1 MIFCVCVF
9 FLAVVLSSDQDFFKQ
24 YIQYGIDILV
34 SKLNISNDESFIR
47 FKEVI
52 VVFFFFL
59 LCDFFAL
66 RFLMLFYCY

>member
-1 MIFCVCVF
+1 VFVF

-59 LCDFFAL
+59 LCDFFVDD
-66 RFLMLFYCY
+66 F

>member
-1 MIFCVCVF
+1 VFVF

-52 VVFFFFL
+52 VVFFFF
-59 LCDFFAL
+59 FAL
-66 RFLMLFYCY
+66 RFFCFAIFDVILLLLG

>member
-1 MIFCVCVF
+1 VFVF

-52 VVFFFFL
+52 VVFFFF
-59 LCDFFAL
+59 FAL
-66 RFLMLFYCY
+66 RFFC